1 MTVHCAL
8 GKSLGLRRYFI
19 IYPSSRHNTVTSQ
32 TKIIVSRC
40 PTNYICLGNFLFS
53 SEQLALLDFLVAHC
67 IFPKHLSF
75 ARFTSVLRPFTPK
88 AETWS
93 RVHMGVW
100 DEVRG
105 VFRGARECPS
115 CFLAVFVAGI
125 FRQNSSRLVGK
136 PGGVNFILIVVVW
149 NLGWAHGWVV
159 EKPGGGKFQFN
170 CCGLKNEVGSKFK
183 FVNFLWG
190 GWKNKVGSI

>member
-1 MTVHCAL
+1 MKMVDLWLCKMSYLYTA
-8 GKSLGLRRYFI
+8 I
-19 IYPSSRHNTVTSQ
+19 ILTGP
-32 TKIIVSRC
+32 
-40 PTNYICLGNFLFS
+40 
-53 SEQLALLDFLVAHC
+53 HC

-75 ARFTSVLRPFTPK
+75 ARFNSVLRPFTPK

-93 RVHMGVW
+93 SVHMGVW

-105 VFRGARECPS
+105 VFRAARGSPS

>member
-1 MTVHCAL
+1 MLRSQNSPIGYGRGWCQNACRGHKQKNMLISFLSIDPWRTVMFKGGVL
-8 GKSLGLRRYFI
+8 YRS
-19 IYPSSRHNTVTSQ
+19 
-32 TKIIVSRC
+32 
-40 PTNYICLGNFLFS
+40 
-53 SEQLALLDFLVAHC
+53 HC

-75 ARFTSVLRPFTPK
+75 ARFNSVLRPFTPK

-93 RVHMGVW
+93 SVHMGVW

-105 VFRGARECPS
+105 VFRSARGCPS

>member
-1 MTVHCAL
+1 MDFWVDPHPPCFL
-8 GKSLGLRRYFI
+8 KNSILWLFFGE
-19 IYPSSRHNTVTSQ
+19 SS
-32 TKIIVSRC
+32 
-40 PTNYICLGNFLFS
+40 PTLVNFLSIHAFVR
-53 SEQLALLDFLVAHC
+53 QVAHC

-75 ARFTSVLRPFTPK
+75 ARFNSVLRPFTPK

-105 VFRGARECPS
+105 VFRAARGSPS